1 MQSVCVFCGSSSGAD
16 PVYVDAADRLGKLLA
31 AEGITLV
38 YGGACVGL
46 MGAVADAT
54 LAAGGKAIGVLPD
67 FLRRKELAHPRLTEL
82 FVVSSMHERK
92 ARMAELADGFI
103 ALPGGMGTLE
113 EFCEIITWAQL
124 GLHQKPCCL
133 LNVQE
138 YYEPLLRFVDR
149 MAGEGFLKE
158 QQKGL
163 VLSAPTPEE
172 ALAAMRAFEPV
183 IVPKWVDRKERA

>member
-16 PVYVDAADRLGKLLA
+16 PAYVEAANALGRLLA
-31 AEGITLV
+31 AEGLTLV

-54 LAAGGKAIGVLPD
+54 LAAGGKAVGVLPD

-82 FVVSSMHERK
+82 HVVSSMHERK

-124 GLHQKPCCL
+124 GLHEKPCGL
-133 LNVQE
+133 LNIQE
-138 YYEPLLRFVDR
+138 YYAPLLQFVDR

-158 QQKGL
+158 TQKGL
-163 VLSAPTPEE
+163 VLSSDTPEGL
-172 ALAAMRAFEPV
+172 LAAMRSFEPIRV
-183 IVPKWVDRKERA
+183 AKWVDSRAKA

>member
-1 MQSVCVFCGSSSGAD
+1 MQSVCVFCGSSSGLD
-16 PVYVDAADRLGKLLA
+16 PAYVDAATRLGRVLA
-31 AEGITLV
+31 EEHITLV

-46 MGAVADAT
+46 MGAVADAA

-172 ALAAMRAFEPV
+172 ALTAMREFEPV

>member
-1 MQSVCVFCGSSSGAD
+1 MQSVCVFCGSSSGLD
-16 PVYVDAADRLGKLLA
+16 PAYVDAANRLGRLLA
-31 AEGITLV
+31 EEHITLV

-82 FVVSSMHERK
+82 HVVNSMHERK

-124 GLHQKPCCL
+124 GLHTKPCGL
-133 LNVQE
+133 LNVQG
-138 YYEPLLRFVDR
+138 YYEPLLHFVDR
-149 MAGEGFLKE
+149 MTTEGFVKE
-158 QQKGL
+158 KQKGL
-163 VLSAPTPEE
+163 VLSAETPEE
-172 ALAAMRAFEPV
+172 MLLAMRAFEPIRV
-183 IVPKWVDRKERA
+183 QKWVDTRARA

>member
-16 PVYVDAADRLGKLLA
+16 PLYVDVADRLGKLLA

-163 VLSAPTPEE
+163 VLSADTPEK
-172 ALAAMRAFEPV
+172 ALAAMRGFEPV

>member
-16 PVYVDAADRLGKLLA
+16 PAYVEAANALGRLLA
-31 AEGITLV
+31 AEGLTLV

-46 MGAVADAT
+46 MGAVADAA
-54 LAAGGKAIGVLPD
+54 LAAGGKAVGVLPD

-82 FVVSSMHERK
+82 HVVSSMHERK

-124 GLHQKPCCL
+124 GLHEKPCGL
-133 LNVQE
+133 LNIQE
-138 YYEPLLRFVDR
+138 YYAPLLQFVDR
-149 MAGEGFLKE
+149 MAGEGFLK
-158 QQKGL
+158 QTQKGL
-163 VLSAPTPEE
+163 VLSSDTPEGL
-172 ALAAMRAFEPV
+172 LATMRAFEPIRV
-183 IVPKWVDRKERA
+183 AKWVDSREKA